1 MAYNAVSQAD
11 HDATYNASDSDASR
25 SPSPRRRSFQQLPL
39 DADHI
44 GGGSYLQPA
53 KSPQE
58 SNIPSLGSMIR
69 SMTSTSYDMVEEDD
83 YEAVDPSASRRSN
96 SLRRVPPLNTT
107 VGATTTATSPVAH
120 PGSPE
125 PPLRT
130 PITDTPVPL
139 SHPTPG
145 LESLQGAYLNN
156 VERLERSAERL
167 SSSSA
172 DIGSEIR
179 RMNREQKK
187 RSSSSASNA
196 TAADGFPTRPNMSS
210 RQGSIQSASR
220 LAQVSE
226 HGPEDRYYQST
237 TRDPVEP
244 ILPPPP
250 PPPPPHNHLS
260 HVDLDFNYHP
270 EHQYDLSHPDEIE
283 RPATAASTDTYQQA
297 RALFGDFDGVH
308 YVPGDRGHDLARQV
322 SLTRPPLARNSESH
336 KEPRTGEDMVF
347 YPAPVPR
354 MLNLPPRLSQRPNA
368 DREKR
373 RTQLLGS
380 VPSENRKSAPWLAAT
395 DSRDGDAAKTEK
407 QLKDLPPQLRASV
420 FFEPP
425 AATLDIDVKKESAV
439 ATLDSI
445 LDASAHAPV
454 TAFTDH
460 PYAGHLGREVYGS
473 TKPKTLRKKNPS
485 RSTLLAAQHSDS
497 DTRANS
503 LASRQPYLQTEAE
516 AANIHEGA
524 SLREGSRDGPEQ
536 DGEHPQGDEEE
547 EKEPEVLF
555 TGPPTTLLAELEQRK
570 HQLKQRN
577 RTAANDAMHSTL
589 LQMDAVAQKQSE
601 HRRQRPITL
610 AWESNDGQ
618 HAEDEEDDDVPLG
631 MLFPDKTNP
640 ADEQRPLGLME
651 KREMEEGEPLSHRRA
666 RLRGE
671 APPPPPRTPD
681 RRPVTMYS
689 QQVPAPEETAEPESG
704 DEGETLAQRIA
715 RMKATN
721 RTSTAAESEFAT
733 EILAELSH
741 LQGDDDKPKEV
752 APEDETLAQRRARLQ
767 KEAEAKNSTLKI
779 PRYRRSMADILHAR
793 RPAPVPRPSFNEA
806 AAPQRPA
813 TQRHLDHRMSMQQF
827 PTNFGMS
834 GRASYHPG
842 AARTDSF
849 GPGMAHPNTFY
860 TDAVLGMG
868 HMSYAMPQNYHA
880 KVGPAVID
888 PGQREVIDRWRQ
900 SIV

>member
-11 HDATYNASDSDASR
+11 HDATYHASDSEASR

-39 DADHI
+39 DADHG
-44 GGGSYLQPA
+44 GGGSYLPPA
-53 KSPQE
+53 KSAEDSHIQ
-58 SNIPSLGSMIR
+58 SLGSMIR
-69 SMTSTSYDMVEEDD
+69 SMTSTSYDMVEDDD
-83 YEAVDPSASRRSN
+83 YEAVDPPASRRSN

-107 VGATTTATSPVAH
+107 VGTTATATSPVAH
-120 PGSPE
+120 AGSPE

-130 PITDTPVPL
+130 PVTDTPVPL

-196 TAADGFPTRPNMSS
+196 TAADGFPVRANMSS
-210 RQGSIQSASR
+210 QGSIHSASR

-226 HGPEDRYYQST
+226 HGPEERYYQPNNN
-237 TRDPVEP
+237 RDPVEP
-244 ILPPPP
+244 FLPPPP
-250 PPPPPHNHLS
+250 PHQPFS
-260 HVDLDFNYHP
+260 HVDLDFNYH
-270 EHQYDLSHPDEIE
+270 HDQYDHPPAEEID

-297 RALFGDFDGVH
+297 RVLFGDFDGVH
-308 YVPGDRGHDLARQV
+308 YVPGERGHQDLARQM
-322 SLTRPPLARNSESH
+322 SLTRPPLAKNSESH
-336 KEPRTGEDMVF
+336 KEPQNGEDMVY
-347 YPAPVPR
+347 YPAPVPM
-354 MLNLPPRLSQRPNA
+354 MLNLPPRLSQRPNV

-380 VPSENRKSAPWLAAT
+380 VPSENRKSAPWLAPA
-395 DSRDGDAAKTEK
+395 DPQDGDGTKSEK

-425 AATLDIDVKKESAV
+425 AASLDIDVKKDSAV

-473 TKPKTLRKKNPS
+473 SKPKTLRKKNPS
-485 RSTLLAAQHSDS
+485 RSTLLAPQHSDT

-503 LASRQPYLQTEAE
+503 LASRPPYLQTEAE
-516 AANIHEGA
+516 AANIHEGT
-524 SLREGSRDGPEQ
+524 SLREGSRDGE
-536 DGEHPQGDEEE
+536 DGEHLKGDVEDSD
-547 EKEPEVLF
+547 EPEVPF

-570 HQLKQRN
+570 HQLRQRQ
-577 RTAANDAMHSTL
+577 RTAATDAMHSTL

-610 AWESNDGQ
+610 AWESNDT
-618 HAEDEEDDDVPLG
+618 HNAEDEEDDDVPLG
-631 MLFPDKTNP
+631 MLFPEKTNP

-681 RRPVTMYS
+681 RRPTTMYS
-689 QQVPAPEETAEPESG
+689 QQVPAPADAAEPDSG

-715 RMKATN
+715 RLKSTN
-721 RTSTAAESEFAT
+721 RNSTAAESEFTT

-741 LQGDDDKPKEV
+741 LQADDDKPKEV
-752 APEDETLAQRRARLQ
+752 APEDETLAQRRARLH

-793 RPAPVPRPSFNEA
+793 RPAPVARPSFNEA
-806 AAPQRPA
+806 AAPQGPA
-813 TQRHLDHRMSMQQF
+813 PQRRLDPRMSMQQL

-834 GRASYHPG
+834 GHASYHPG

-849 GPGMAHPNTFY
+849 GPGLMHPNTFY
-860 TDAVLGMG
+860 SDAVLGMG
-868 HMSYAMPQNYHA
+868 HMSYAMPHNYHPKA
-880 KVGPAVID
+880 APAAID
-888 PGQREVIDRWRQ
+888 SGQRAVIDRWRQ

>member
-11 HDATYNASDSDASR
+11 QDATYNASDSDASR
-25 SPSPRRRSFQQLPL
+25 SPSPRRRSFQPLPL
-39 DADHI
+39 DAEHI

-53 KSPQE
+53 KSAE
-58 SNIPSLGSMIR
+58 DSNLPSLGSMIR

-83 YEAVDPSASRRSN
+83 YEAVDPSARRGPDSP
-96 SLRRVPPLNTT
+96 RRVPPLNTT
-107 VGATTTATSPVAH
+107 FGTTTSTTTSPAAH
-120 PGSPE
+120 AGSPE

-196 TAADGFPTRPNMSS
+196 TAADGFPIRANMSS

-226 HGPEDRYYQST
+226 HGPEERYYHSN
-237 TRDPVEP
+237 REPVEP
-244 ILPPPP
+244 MLPPPP
-250 PPPPPHNHLS
+250 PPAHQQFS
-260 HVDLDFNYHP
+260 HVDLDFNYH
-270 EHQYDLSHPDEIE
+270 HDQYDHPPPDEID
-283 RPATAASTDTYQQA
+283 RPATAASNDTYQQA
-297 RALFGDFDGVH
+297 GILFGDFDGVH
-308 YVPGDRGHDLARQV
+308 YVPHDKGHDLARQV

-336 KEPRTGEDMVF
+336 KEPQNGEDMVY

-354 MLNLPPRLSQRPNA
+354 MLNLPPRLSQRPNV

-395 DSRDGDAAKTEK
+395 AAGDAKPEK

-425 AATLDIDVKKESAV
+425 AASIDIDVKKDSAV
-439 ATLDSI
+439 ETLDNI

-460 PYAGHLGREVYGS
+460 PFAGHLGREVYGS
-473 TKPKTLRKKNPS
+473 SKPKTLRKKNPS
-485 RSTLLAAQHSDS
+485 RSTLLDNQQSDS
-497 DTRANS
+497 GTRANS

-516 AANIHEGA
+516 AANIHEGT
-524 SLREGSRDGPEQ
+524 SLREGSRDDSE
-536 DGEHPQGDEEE
+536 DGEHAKGDEEGDG
-547 EKEPEVLF
+547 PEVPF

-570 HQLKQRN
+570 HHLRQRQRN
-577 RTAANDAMHSTL
+577 AAADAMHSTL

-610 AWESNDGQ
+610 AWESTDAHNAD
-618 HAEDEEDDDVPLG
+618 DEEDDDVPLG

-671 APPPPPRTPD
+671 APPPPPRTPE

-689 QQVPAPEETAEPESG
+689 QHAPPPAEAAEPESG

-715 RMKATN
+715 RLKGTN

-741 LQGDDDKPKEV
+741 LQGDEDKPKEV

-767 KEAEAKNSTLKI
+767 KEAEASNSTLKI
-779 PRYRRSMADILHAR
+779 PRYRRSMADLLHAR
-793 RPAPVPRPSFNEA
+793 RPAAVVRPSLHEA
-806 AAPQRPA
+806 AAPQGPA
-813 TQRHLDHRMSMQQF
+813 PPRHLENRMSMQQL
-827 PTNFGMS
+827 PRLGMS
-834 GRASYHPG
+834 ARASYHPG
-842 AARTDSF
+842 AVRTDSF
-849 GPGMAHPNTFY
+849 GPGLAHPNTFY
-860 TDAVLGMG
+860 SDAILGMG
-868 HMSYAMPQNYHA
+868 HMSYAVPHNYHHKA
-880 KVGPAVID
+880 VPSVID

>member
-11 HDATYNASDSDASR
+11 QDATFHASDSDASR

-39 DADHI
+39 DADHV
-44 GGGSYLQPA
+44 GGGSYLRPA
-53 KSPQE
+53 KNAE
-58 SNIPSLGSMIR
+58 DSNIPSLGSMIR
-69 SMTSTSYDMVEEDD
+69 SMTSTSYDMVEDDD
-83 YEAVDPSASRRSN
+83 YEAVDPSAPRRSD

-107 VGATTTATSPVAH
+107 VGTTATATTTTTSPAAH
-120 PGSPE
+120 AGSPE

-130 PITDTPVPL
+130 PVTDIPVPL

-196 TAADGFPTRPNMSS
+196 TAADGVPVRANMSS

-226 HGPEDRYYQST
+226 HGPEERYYHSN
-237 TRDPVEP
+237 RDPVEP

-250 PPPPPHNHLS
+250 PPAHQQFS
-260 HVDLDFNYHP
+260 HVDLDFNYHH
-270 EHQYDLSHPDEIE
+270 EDQYDHPPPDEIE

-297 RALFGDFDGVH
+297 GVLFGDFDGVH
-308 YVPGDRGHDLARQV
+308 YVPHDKAHDLARQV

-336 KEPRTGEDMVF
+336 KEPRNGEDMVY

-395 DSRDGDAAKTEK
+395 DGGDAKPEK

-425 AATLDIDVKKESAV
+425 AASLDIDVKKDSAV
-439 ATLDSI
+439 ETLDSI

-473 TKPKTLRKKNPS
+473 SKPKTLRKKNPS
-485 RSTLLAAQHSDS
+485 RSTLLVHQQSDS

-516 AANIHEGA
+516 AANIHEGT
-524 SLREGSRDGPEQ
+524 SLREGSRDGREE
-536 DGEHPQGDEEE
+536 DGEHPRGDEEE
-547 EKEPEVLF
+547 GNEPEVPF

-570 HQLKQRN
+570 HQLRN
-577 RTAANDAMHSTL
+577 RQRTAAADAMHSTL

-610 AWESNDGQ
+610 AWEGTDAQ

-681 RRPVTMYS
+681 RRPTTMYS
-689 QQVPAPEETAEPESG
+689 QHAPAPAEAAEPESG

-715 RMKATN
+715 RLKGNN
-721 RTSTAAESEFAT
+721 RASTAVESEFAT

-767 KEAEAKNSTLKI
+767 KEAEANNSTLKI

-793 RPAPVPRPSFNEA
+793 RPAAVVRPSFNNEA
-806 AAPQRPA
+806 AAPQGPGGP
-813 TQRHLDHRMSMQQF
+813 QRRLDTRMSMQQL
-827 PTNFGMS
+827 PTRVGMP

-849 GPGMAHPNTFY
+849 GPGLAHPNTFY
-860 TDAVLGMG
+860 SDAVLGMG
-868 HMSYAMPQNYHA
+868 HMSYAVPQSYHQRA
-880 KVGPAVID
+880 VPSVID